1 MNREETSSSQQGE
14 RMPEPT
20 TGPTSD
26 HTGTQ
31 SRTRPRRRRRRT
43 MTTEFKLFLGFIT
56 AITPIVVA
64 WLSYQATL
72 PKPTP
77 IPVETLAPPS
87 TSTPLFTELPATF
100 TEMPFA
106 TSDPTITLFPSSTKT
121 MTATAVP
128 TETITLLPQPKLIVL
143 LQANK
148 TSGKAPLA
156 VKLDARESYLTD
168 YDGQR
173 YVCRNGTCHYTWKVY
188 ANGQQIGKSTTGS
201 GGTFDY
207 RFGKKGNYTVTVWIC
222 RGQDERDCGGSGIQ
236 IIVN

>member
-1 MNREETSSSQQGE
+1 MNREETSSSRQD
-14 RMPEPT
+14 EPIPAPSI
-20 TGPTSD
+20 GPISD
-26 HTGTQ
+26 NTGTQ

-43 MTTEFKLFLGFIT
+43 MTTQFKLFLGFIT
-56 AITPIVVA
+56 AIAPIVVA
-64 WLSYQATL
+64 WLGYQATL

-77 IPVETLAPPS
+77 VPVHTLAPAS
-87 TSTPLFTELPATF
+87 SLTPPF
-100 TEMPFA
+100 TEMPATFA
-106 TSDPTITLFPSSTKT
+106 EMPSATFDPTFTPFPSSTNT
-121 MTATAVP
+121 LTVTAVP
-128 TETITLLPQPKLIVL
+128 TETITLVPQPKLIVL

-188 ANGQQIGKSTTGS
+188 TNGQQIGKSATGS

-207 RFGKKGNYTVTVWIC
+207 RFTKKGIFTVTVWIC
-222 RGQDERDCGGSGIQ
+222 RGQDEHDCGGSGIQ
-236 IIVN
+236 ILVN